1 MADENPSELNNL
13 IDQADIDRL
22 TAPNAGK
29 VDATPADPTQSMA
42 EDVQAAM
49 AASMDAAE
57 KLSGETPD
65 AIDDAMRSSAASDAH
80 LIGGKPSP
88 TPLSE
93 AASFE
98 QPALHDP
105 GSTKPF
111 SGIELI
117 DDVELDMKVELGRT
131 TMYLDDVLRLGV
143 GSVIE
148 LDKLAGD
155 PVDIYVNDRL
165 VARGEVLVLND
176 NFCVR
181 INGIQSP
188 VPELDGSR

>member
-1 MADENPSELNNL
+1 MADENTTPDST
-13 IDQADIDRL
+13 DPASGDP
-22 TAPNAGK
+22 TPPT
-29 VDATPADPTQSMA
+29 DATAA
-42 EDVQAAM
+42 LAGDVESAM
-49 AASMDAAE
+49 AASMAAAE
-57 KLSGETPD
+57 QIGSQPPD
-65 AIDDAMRSSAASDAH
+65 VVAAALNSPSTEPSSAATGQSH

-88 TPLSE
+88 VPIDSAANFAQPPFSE
-93 AASFE
+93 AGNPKA
-98 QPALHDP
+98 
-105 GSTKPF
+105 F

-117 DDVELDMKVELGRT
+117 DDVELDMKIELGRT

-155 PVDIYVNDRL
+155 PVDIYVNNRL